1 MFGTLGLPELLVLL
15 AMLVL
20 FGGIGPAALF
30 GLGYYFGR
38 RSARRDTFVTPTDA
52 ASGPPHV

>member
-1 MFGTLGLPELLVLL
+1 MFGSLGLPELLVIIVVV
-15 AMLVL
+15 VL

-38 RSARRDTFVTPTDA
+38 RSTRRDTTVTPSDTT
-52 ASGPPHV
+52 SGPPHV

>member
-1 MFGTLGLPELLVLL
+1 MFGSLGLPELIVLL
-15 AMLVL
+15 I
-20 FGGIGPAALF
+20 IGVIGLPIPAAIF

-38 RSARRDTFVTPTDA
+38 RSARRDTNVTPTDA